1 MEIRYLSVFLHP
13 HSIRPSEQKP
23 AMPRSSKTRSS
34 AADAAPSRPV
44 LDLNDHIA
52 TRVAIF
58 TNRLSRAAS
67 RFYRKNY
74 GIGVVEWRL
83 IMYVGR
89 TKVTR
94 ANRICSETDLDK
106 GAVSRSLAT
115 LQRMGI
121 VSVKEDGADSRRN
134 NVALTA
140 KGRALHNELVPIAL
154 ERQTKL
160 VANLT
165 PDEIQVFM
173 GLIEKLQA
181 KVSGG
186 EPGADAPVPTLRPIT
201 RPPLKR
207 ATRRDELPRRRASA
221 RRG

>member
-1 MEIRYLSVFLHP
+1 
-13 HSIRPSEQKP
+13 
-23 AMPRSSKTRSS
+23 MPRPSKTRPT
-34 AADAAPSRPV
+34 AAATPGGPV

-67 RFYRKNY
+67 RFYRKTY

-83 IMYVGR
+83 LMYIGR
-89 TKVTR
+89 THETR
-94 ANRICSETDLDK
+94 ANRICRATDLDK

-121 VSVKEDGADSRRN
+121 VSIKADGADNRRH
-134 NVALTA
+134 NVSLTA
-140 KGRALHNELVPIAL
+140 KGRALHDEIVPIAF

-160 VANLT
+160 VADLT
-165 PDEIQVFM
+165 PDEIRVFL
-173 GLIEKLQA
+173 GLIERMQA
-181 KVSGG
+181 TVAGG
-186 EPGADAPVPTLRPIT
+186 EPGADAPVPTLRPMA
-201 RPPLKR
+201 PPKLKR
-207 ATRRDELPRRRASA
+207 APRRDESPRRRASA